1 MVENAIKGGKAH
13 AIQRHAKLI
22 TSTCKTHYLLYWDRW
37 DISQNLAVYGFE
49 GFEDISKFNKNFR
62 KNHNEKW
69 CLILEKTTSNSWRF
83 TIVSRKYINWIIWK
97 PAALKT
103 ILKYFFMLMNW
114 KTMKKVGKQK
124 KIVEFVTTKEEI
136 IFIQN
141 QTKVQQWFWKV
152 LLGKK

>member
-13 AIQRHAKLI
+13 AIQRYAKLI

-83 TIVSRKYINWIIWK
+83 TIVPRKYINWEIWK
-97 PAALKT
+97 TCGAKNNFEIFFHAHELKNHE
-103 ILKYFFMLMNW
+103 KGR
-114 KTMKKVGKQK
+114 KTKK
-124 KIVEFVTTKEEI
+124 
-136 IFIQN
+136 N
-141 QTKVQQWFWKV
+141 C
-152 LLGKK
+152 